1 MARLRVEVVY
11 ALAGAQD
18 LVVLEL
24 ADGATA
30 REAAEASGILAR
42 HGLAVAHLVLGI
54 FGKRIAPEHPLREGD
69 RVEILRPLAADPKEA
84 RRSRAVRTR
93 RARVARRLSSRS

>member
-1 MARLRVEVVY
+1 MTGKLRVEVVY

-24 ADGATA
+24 DEGATA
-30 REAAEASGILAR
+30 REATQASGIPAR
-42 HGLAVAHLVLGI
+42 HGLAAADLTLGI
-54 FGKRIAPEHPLREGD
+54 FGRRIAPEQALRDGD

-84 RRSRAVRTR
+84 RRR
-93 RARVARRLSSRS
+93 RARGKRRISSGT

>member
-18 LVVLEL
+18 LAILEL

-30 REAAEASGILAR
+30 REAVEASGVPAR
-42 HGLAVAHLVLGI
+42 HGLAGADLTLGI
-54 FGKRIAPEHPLREGD
+54 FGRRIAPEHPLRDGD

-84 RRSRAVRTR
+84 RRSRVARTR
-93 RARVARRLSSRS
+93 RARRARRLSSRA